1 MEQEDYF
8 KRQIDQLGRVLGK
21 ILSDLCGSKSKG
33 MISSGI
39 DAANHDLKNE
49 LDMDTSFL
57 VSIPASKLIDT
68 LQQRKEMTV
77 QNLDR
82 LADILFTIAEGMDQP
97 LDGNENSRRLF
108 ERALLIYKYV
118 DKSGPTYSFDR
129 HFKMEIIE
137 RILLHCT

>member
-1 MEQEDYF
+1 MEQEDYL

-33 MISSGI
+33 LISSGI
-39 DAANHDLKNE
+39 DTANHDLKNE
-49 LDMDTSFL
+49 LDLDTSFL

-68 LQQRKEMTV
+68 LQQRNEMTV

-108 ERALLIYKYV
+108 ERALIIYKYV
-118 DKSGPTYSFDR
+118 DQSGPTYSFDR